1 MRCSLF
7 LAVALA
13 LGGTLSAIPV
23 DAQAQSRRQVQQ
35 TAEGSMVLTGEIDIG
50 TEGQVEGFVM
60 DQRDKVAADLAGFVE
75 RSVQGWRFEPVVRDG
90 KPVRA
95 RTFVNIRLGAKAG
108 PEGNDIVTLQAA
120 SFGKYDPE
128 ATDEVQKLKIQ
139 PPIYPTAAL
148 DRGGQGEVVLI
159 LKVGRD
165 GKVLDSVAEQVNLRV
180 FGDESQM
187 NKLREVFAR
196 QSVNTSRR
204 WTFRPPTTGKLVD
217 EPFWSVRVPVNFAFT
232 DSTVGYGQWTVFI
245 PGPRNAAPWRENVAG
260 EADVGGLLMNG
271 GVYTADL
278 NKGPRLLT
286 QLGG

>member
-1 MRCSLF
+1 MRSSLF

-13 LGGTLSAIPV
+13 LGGTLSTLPV
-23 DAQAQSRRQVQQ
+23 DAQAQTRRQVKQ
-35 TAEGSMVLTGEIDIG
+35 TAEGAMVLTGEIDIG
-50 TEGQVEGFVM
+50 TEGQVEGFTM

-75 RSVQGWRFEPVVRDG
+75 RSVQGWRFEPVIRDG

-120 SFGKYDPE
+120 SFGKYDPD
-128 ATDEVQKLKIQ
+128 ATDEVKGVKLQ
-139 PPIYPTAAL
+139 PPVYPTAAL

-159 LKVGRD
+159 LKIGRD

-180 FGDESQM
+180 VGDESQM

-204 WTFRPPTTGKLVD
+204 WTFRPPTTGDQVD
-217 EPFWSVRVPVNFAFT
+217 APFWSVRVPVNFSFT
-232 DSTVGYGQWTVFI
+232 DSAVGYGQWTVFI
-245 PGPRNAAPWRENVAG
+245 PGPRNGAPWRENIAPEG
-260 EADVGGLLMNG
+260 DVGGLLMNG
-271 GVYTADL
+271 GVYMADL
-278 NKGPRLLT
+278 NKSPRLLT
-286 QLGG
+286 PLGG

>member
-1 MRCSLF
+1 MRSSLF
-7 LAVALA
+7 LAMALA
-13 LGGTLSAIPV
+13 LGGTLSALPV
-23 DAQAQSRRQVQQ
+23 DAQAQTRRQVKQ
-35 TAEGSMVLTGEIDIG
+35 TAEGAMVLTGEIDIG
-50 TEGQVEGFVM
+50 TEGQVEGFAM
-60 DQRDKVAADLAGFVE
+60 DQRDKVAADLAEFVE
-75 RSVQGWRFEPVVRDG
+75 RSVQGWRFEPVIRDG

-120 SFGKYDPE
+120 TFGKYDPD

-139 PPIYPTAAL
+139 TPVYPTAAL

-159 LKVGRD
+159 LKIGRD
-165 GKVLDSVAEQVNLRV
+165 GTVLDSVAEQVNLRV
-180 FGDESQM
+180 VGDEAEM
-187 NKLREVFAR
+187 KRLREILAR

-204 WTFRPPTTGKLVD
+204 WTFLPPTTGELVD
-217 EPFWSVRVPVNFAFT
+217 APHWSVRIPVNYSFT
-232 DSTVGYGQWTVFI
+232 DAVGYGQWTVFI
-245 PGPRNAAPWRENVAG
+245 PGPRSAAPWRENVAA
-260 EADVGGLLMNG
+260 EADVGGLLTNG